1 MSSSS
6 LLDQAKQGD
15 AAAIEALMNQA
26 LQPKG
31 IEVRCDRQGDC
42 LQLWLIGA
50 MLPPQTSTVSYVRRG
65 MERLQVQPF
74 STLHIY
80 ALMADQ
86 PDQGWGVE
94 VSLRSPETPVRSL
107 TAAADDPLEPEAAS
121 LGTPAASDTLA
132 SPNPLDTSASPEASE
147 FSEVSDT
154 PASPASSDISES
166 SPAPAVPE
174 LPEPAADL
182 DSTPAT
188 LSSLEEAYALLDLE
202 LGATVKQVEG
212 SYFKLKALALREG
225 DRAKVEDLKRA
236 FYQLKDY
243 IEHPPVEAKPQQAQP
258 QDPNTQGQDG
268 LPDEQADDR
277 TPVER
282 IEALLKQGRLSAQV
296 KIHRTELQVAWL
308 AVRVVNPEDTA
319 KQVHTFLLS
328 QDLAALGLE
337 GIDTLVISSLNRD
350 QSVVWQKTLSLRPKG
365 KR

>member
-107 TAAADDPLEPEAAS
+107 TAEAAADDHLEPEAAS
-121 LGTPAASDTLA
+121 LGTPAASGISGSPSTLE
-132 SPNPLDTSASPEASE
+132 SPNTLDAPASPES
-147 FSEVSDT
+147 SDT
-154 PASPASSDISES
+154 P
-166 SPAPAVPE
+166 PAPAAPE

-182 DSTPAT
+182 DSTLST
-188 LSSLEEAYALLDLE
+188 LSPLAQAYALLELE
-202 LGATVKQVEG
+202 PGATVKQVEG

-225 DRAKVEDLKRA
+225 DRTKVEDLKRA

-282 IEALLKQGRLSAQV
+282 VEALLKQGRLSAQV
-296 KIHRTELQVAWL
+296 KIHHRELQVAWL